1 MEWLILRLHRLN
13 VEKFGPIT
21 SDLSNWIRAIN
32 EFRKNDRVLRQK
44 IREMKAE
51 GVRFQAEMERIKAE
65 TLQVNSKFKEL
76 DEGFR
81 RD

>member
-1 MEWLILRLHRLN
+1 MEWLVLRLHRLH
-13 VEKFGPIT
+13 VEKFGPIS

-44 IREMKAE
+44 MREMKAE
-51 GVRFQAEMERIKAE
+51 GIRFNAELNRLKAE
-65 TLQVNSKFKEL
+65 NLNWKEESERL
-76 DEGFR
+76 R